1 MLSRRH
7 KRTAVFLLAL
17 FGAVFALETQAEARR
32 YYRRGLYRRPAPAV
46 YVGRGVAVRAPFVG
60 VRVGPLGGVRV
71 AAPGVRV
78 GVGF

>member
-1 MLSRRH
+1 MSRQL
-7 KRTAVFLLAL
+7 KRLLAATL
-17 FGAVFALETQAEARR
+17 VVVFATAFGFESSAEARR
-32 YYRRGLYRRPAPAV
+32 YRARGVYRAPVYPV

-60 VRVGPLGGVRV
+60 VRVNRFGGVRV